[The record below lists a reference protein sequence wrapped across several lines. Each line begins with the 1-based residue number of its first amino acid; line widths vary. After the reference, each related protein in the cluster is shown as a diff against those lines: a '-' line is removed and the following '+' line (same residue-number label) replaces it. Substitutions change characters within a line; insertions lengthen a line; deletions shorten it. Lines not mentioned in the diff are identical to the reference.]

1 MKEHP
6 QLFINPDEEGVIKI
20 ITDHEKIRTLQA
32 KLKKEYKE
40 SGKKK
45 LNGLILEYYQKI
57 HGFGC

>member
-1 MKEHP
+1 MASFTKYFNLMKEHP

-40 SGKKK
+40 SGKK
-45 LNGLILEYYQKI
+45 N
-57 HGFGC
+57 